1 MVYKK
6 EGDSKY
12 NNSYNSRFQ
21 LTSIPDEI
29 VVNRITKGIPQTYI
43 KKKQGEMGR
52 PRIVPKKGSD
62 NIELKEDLGLTIKG
76 MSAEQKR
83 TYNRLAKRKEYAKD
97 KQREQHGQTSSDYK
111 KKLNITINK
120 MSKEQKSKYY
130 KLAKQEQR
138 IRNN

>member
-6 EGDSKY
+6 EGESKY
-12 NNSYNSRFQ
+12 NNSYNNRFK

-43 KKKQGEMGR
+43 KKKQGEIGR

-76 MSAEQKR
+76 MTAEQRR

-97 KQREQHGQTSSDYK
+97 KQREQHGETASDYK
-111 KKLNITINK
+111 KKLGITIDK
-120 MSKEQKSKYY
+120 MSKAQKAKYY
-130 KLAKQEQR
+130 KLSKQEQR
-138 IRNN
+138 LRNN